1 MASASAIP
9 STASTMTLPNA
20 PGLRPTASEAFI
32 PTRPTPI
39 ADPRPHK
46 PTDRLPPTRLPAASA
61 SIGVNI
67 LISFLSYFS
76 AAPAVD
82 HGQAAEIFK
91 LMVTFLRVFFSVLFF
106 GRAHQGGEHRG

>member
-20 PGLRPTASEAFI
+20 PGLRPTASEAFM

-46 PTDRLPPTRLPAASA
+46 PTDTLPATRFPPASA

-67 LISFLSYFS
+67 LIFLSSFFS

-91 LMVTFLRVFFSVLFF
+91 LMVTFLRGFFAVLFF
-106 GRAHQGGEHRG
+106 GRAHQRGEHGG